1 MLERFKRR
9 KEKYDYFDSFEETAS
24 LILESS
30 EFLSIN
36 LENYQLYSLEKRLV
50 EMHKIKGAADKNKKQ
65 MMHYLYQDFLPPIER
80 EGIIALAHALN
91 TVLNTI
97 EDILIRMDM
106 YQIKLIQPD
115 MMAFME
121 LVEKA
126 SLKLTDMIKNL
137 PNFKNPKQLLQ
148 NIEEISEIEEKGDAI
163 YHRSIKNSHIDEVD
177 SNESFRYSKI
187 YDAFEESLNSFE
199 ELTSIVEAIVLTN
212 T

>member
-1 MLERFKRR
+1 MFERFKKR

-50 EMHKIKGAADKNKKQ
+50 EMHKIKRAADKNKKQ
-65 MMHYLYQDFLPPIER
+65 MMYYLYQDFLPPIER